1 MEGGNVSDR
10 RGGRVSATGGDS
22 GARRQEGTRR
32 PGGEETRAGGQEREG
47 TRKERRDWRVN
58 KEMKNGK
65 KGKRKRR

>member
-22 GARRQEGTRR
+22 RARRQEGTRR
-32 PGGEETRAGGQEREG
+32 PGGEETR
-47 TRKERRDWRVN
+47 KERRDWRVN
-58 KEMKNGK
+58 KEMK

>member
-58 KEMKNGK
+58 KEMKK
-65 KGKRKRR
+65 VKRKRR

>member
-32 PGGEETRAGGQEREG
+32 PGGEETRAGGQEREV

-58 KEMKNGK
+58 KEMK